1 MKKAL
6 SLILA
11 LVMALSLAACGGGKT
26 ETPSDS
32 NTPADNTSAEPTKLS
47 LILRGGTYAD
57 VIKECLPAFEAEHNV
72 VCEVQE
78 LSEGDLYSGI
88 ALDAINDKG
97 SYDLCMVDGSWM
109 AEFTENGVLA
119 NLTELGYSLDE
130 DVIPATTAIC
140 YVGDDLYLAPYY
152 GNVTVLLYNK
162 ANVEAAGY
170 TGDTILSLEDML
182 AICEKAKADGKLGF
196 IYRGD
201 SQNNLVVD
209 FLPILLS
216 YGGWVIDSNNQP
228 TVNTPE
234 FKDAM
239 NFYLKLIATGS
250 AQVKDDLIASCDTGA
265 GTMGVGWPGWYTPT
279 ADTAADY
286 CAITGAVAK
295 GGETHNANVYG
306 VWTIGIPNNSQ
317 NKELATE
324 LLSYLMDKDVQKSTV
339 PSGGVPCRYSSLQ
352 DAEILKTYPQYEVV
366 CKALEGGMY
375 RPVIAE
381 WTQFYTILGAEMDNI
396 VNGVKTVD
404 QGLADAQTKRFGLG
418 MLSPTVVILLIM
430 TAYPLFF
437 TLVYSFTDY
446 NLLRSLKN
454 GSHFIALQ
462 NYTKLLSDPYF
473 QQSILNTVKFTILA
487 VIFEM
492 FIGLVMAL
500 FVNSLKRGQKTM
512 RTLLLLPYLL
522 PTVTVALSWRMM
534 LSPNYGIVNQVLQ
547 ALHLPVYNWFSD
559 IHTAFGMLVLI
570 DVWQSAPFVFLLL
583 YAALQSVPQS
593 QYEAARIDGANR
605 FKILFYVTLPNI
617 KNSLA
622 LCALLRTIDSF
633 RLFDKVNLLTG
644 GGPANSTSTI
654 TQYLYNYG
662 IKSLDFGFG
671 SAGAI
676 VMTVLVLLLSSVYI
690 KRAIS

>member
-1 MKKAL
+1 MWATARPFFWKARIPP
-6 SLILA
+6 SL
-11 LVMALSLAACGGGKT
+11 
-26 ETPSDS
+26 
-32 NTPADNTSAEPTKLS
+32 
-47 LILRGGTYAD
+47 
-57 VIKECLPAFEAEHNV
+57 
-72 VCEVQE
+72 
-78 LSEGDLYSGI
+78 
-88 ALDAINDKG
+88 
-97 SYDLCMVDGSWM
+97 
-109 AEFTENGVLA
+109 
-119 NLTELGYSLDE
+119 
-130 DVIPATTAIC
+130 
-140 YVGDDLYLAPYY
+140 
-152 GNVTVLLYNK
+152 
-162 ANVEAAGY
+162 
-170 TGDTILSLEDML
+170 
-182 AICEKAKADGKLGF
+182 
-196 IYRGD
+196 
-201 SQNNLVVD
+201 
-209 FLPILLS
+209 
-216 YGGWVIDSNNQP
+216 
-228 TVNTPE
+228 
-234 FKDAM
+234 
-239 NFYLKLIATGS
+239 
-250 AQVKDDLIASCDTGA
+250 
-265 GTMGVGWPGWYTPT
+265 
-279 ADTAADY
+279 
-286 CAITGAVAK
+286 
-295 GGETHNANVYG
+295 
-306 VWTIGIPNNSQ
+306 
-317 NKELATE
+317 
-324 LLSYLMDKDVQKSTV
+324 
-339 PSGGVPCRYSSLQ
+339 
-352 DAEILKTYPQYEVV
+352 
-366 CKALEGGMY
+366 
-375 RPVIAE
+375 
-381 WTQFYTILGAEMDNI
+381 
-396 VNGVKTVD
+396 
-404 QGLADAQTKRFGLG
+404 
-418 MLSPTVVILLIM
+418 

>member
-1 MKKAL
+1 MKRN
-6 SLILA
+6 
-11 LVMALSLAACGGGKT
+11 V
-26 ETPSDS
+26 
-32 NTPADNTSAEPTKLS
+32 NTKLRS
-47 LILRGGTYAD
+47 
-57 VIKECLPAFEAEHNV
+57 
-72 VCEVQE
+72 
-78 LSEGDLYSGI
+78 
-88 ALDAINDKG
+88 
-97 SYDLCMVDGSWM
+97 
-109 AEFTENGVLA
+109 
-119 NLTELGYSLDE
+119 
-130 DVIPATTAIC
+130 
-140 YVGDDLYLAPYY
+140 
-152 GNVTVLLYNK
+152 
-162 ANVEAAGY
+162 
-170 TGDTILSLEDML
+170 
-182 AICEKAKADGKLGF
+182 
-196 IYRGD
+196 
-201 SQNNLVVD
+201 
-209 FLPILLS
+209 
-216 YGGWVIDSNNQP
+216 
-228 TVNTPE
+228 
-234 FKDAM
+234 
-239 NFYLKLIATGS
+239 
-250 AQVKDDLIASCDTGA
+250 
-265 GTMGVGWPGWYTPT
+265 
-279 ADTAADY
+279 
-286 CAITGAVAK
+286 
-295 GGETHNANVYG
+295 
-306 VWTIGIPNNSQ
+306 
-317 NKELATE
+317 
-324 LLSYLMDKDVQKSTV
+324 
-339 PSGGVPCRYSSLQ
+339 
-352 DAEILKTYPQYEVV
+352 
-366 CKALEGGMY
+366 
-375 RPVIAE
+375 
-381 WTQFYTILGAEMDNI
+381 
-396 VNGVKTVD
+396 
-404 QGLADAQTKRFGLG
+404 ADAQTKRFGLG

-644 GGPANSTSTI
+644 ELKVHLDRAANSTSTI

>member
-1 MKKAL
+1 MKNNG
-6 SLILA
+6 I
-11 LVMALSLAACGGGKT
+11 V
-26 ETPSDS
+26 
-32 NTPADNTSAEPTKLS
+32 KL
-47 LILRGGTYAD
+47 
-57 VIKECLPAFEAEHNV
+57 N
-72 VCEVQE
+72 
-78 LSEGDLYSGI
+78 
-88 ALDAINDKG
+88 
-97 SYDLCMVDGSWM
+97 
-109 AEFTENGVLA
+109 
-119 NLTELGYSLDE
+119 
-130 DVIPATTAIC
+130 
-140 YVGDDLYLAPYY
+140 
-152 GNVTVLLYNK
+152 
-162 ANVEAAGY
+162 
-170 TGDTILSLEDML
+170 
-182 AICEKAKADGKLGF
+182 
-196 IYRGD
+196 
-201 SQNNLVVD
+201 
-209 FLPILLS
+209 
-216 YGGWVIDSNNQP
+216 
-228 TVNTPE
+228 
-234 FKDAM
+234 
-239 NFYLKLIATGS
+239 S
-250 AQVKDDLIASCDTGA
+250 AQ
-265 GTMGVGWPGWYTPT
+265 
-279 ADTAADY
+279 AA
-286 CAITGAVAK
+286 
-295 GGETHNANVYG
+295 
-306 VWTIGIPNNSQ
+306 
-317 NKELATE
+317 
-324 LLSYLMDKDVQKSTV
+324 
-339 PSGGVPCRYSSLQ
+339 
-352 DAEILKTYPQYEVV
+352 
-366 CKALEGGMY
+366 
-375 RPVIAE
+375 
-381 WTQFYTILGAEMDNI
+381 
-396 VNGVKTVD
+396 
-404 QGLADAQTKRFGLG
+404 TKRFGIG
-418 MLSPTVVILLIM
+418 MLTPTLVVLLVM
-430 TAYPLFF
+430 TAYPLIF
-437 TLVYSFTDY
+437 TFVYSFTDY
-446 NLLRSLKN
+446 NLLRSLKK

>member
-1 MKKAL
+1 MECEGAGMKRN
-6 SLILA
+6 
-11 LVMALSLAACGGGKT
+11 V
-26 ETPSDS
+26 
-32 NTPADNTSAEPTKLS
+32 NTKLRS
-47 LILRGGTYAD
+47 
-57 VIKECLPAFEAEHNV
+57 
-72 VCEVQE
+72 
-78 LSEGDLYSGI
+78 
-88 ALDAINDKG
+88 
-97 SYDLCMVDGSWM
+97 
-109 AEFTENGVLA
+109 
-119 NLTELGYSLDE
+119 
-130 DVIPATTAIC
+130 
-140 YVGDDLYLAPYY
+140 
-152 GNVTVLLYNK
+152 
-162 ANVEAAGY
+162 
-170 TGDTILSLEDML
+170 
-182 AICEKAKADGKLGF
+182 
-196 IYRGD
+196 
-201 SQNNLVVD
+201 
-209 FLPILLS
+209 
-216 YGGWVIDSNNQP
+216 
-228 TVNTPE
+228 
-234 FKDAM
+234 
-239 NFYLKLIATGS
+239 
-250 AQVKDDLIASCDTGA
+250 
-265 GTMGVGWPGWYTPT
+265 
-279 ADTAADY
+279 
-286 CAITGAVAK
+286 
-295 GGETHNANVYG
+295 
-306 VWTIGIPNNSQ
+306 
-317 NKELATE
+317 
-324 LLSYLMDKDVQKSTV
+324 
-339 PSGGVPCRYSSLQ
+339 
-352 DAEILKTYPQYEVV
+352 
-366 CKALEGGMY
+366 
-375 RPVIAE
+375 
-381 WTQFYTILGAEMDNI
+381 
-396 VNGVKTVD
+396 
-404 QGLADAQTKRFGLG
+404 ADAQTKRFGLG

-559 IHTAFGMLVLI
+559 IHTAFGMLVRS